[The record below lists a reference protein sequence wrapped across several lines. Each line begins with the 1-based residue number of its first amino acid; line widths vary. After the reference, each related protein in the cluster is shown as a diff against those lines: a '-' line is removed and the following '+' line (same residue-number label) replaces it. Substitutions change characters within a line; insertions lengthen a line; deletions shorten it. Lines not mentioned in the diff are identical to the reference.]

1 MSVLARVAQNTSWNL
16 AASLWAKGANGLFFI
31 LASRIL
37 GPEEIGRLGV
47 VQAVLFYFLFLSSF
61 GLAQTAVR
69 EIARDRS
76 RAEELFVNVFS
87 LRVLLAILSSIG
99 FLFLLLFGPYQGEM
113 RVYLAVSGISIFT
126 VVISDSGQALFV
138 AHERLKVPA
147 IFGMI
152 TSGISAIGGAIALLL
167 GGGLLWVFLVIAG
180 ANIVVAG
187 LNIWY
192 VRREYVGHRFQLDW
206 HVAKELLIETF
217 PLGLLLVL
225 MIAHGRIDILM
236 LSQIPGGEKLV
247 DGGIPELRA
256 TGCYGVAYKVFEAVS
271 VAVIAARMALLP
283 TISAAMAAG
292 RERVRQA
299 YLRGSQVLTLVY
311 AVPLVCLAPFG
322 ARWLIELVFG
332 ADYTLATVPVIILSF
347 AYAMYAY
354 NAIMLPILINSRRLL
369 NFALFGFL
377 VVGVNI
383 GLNWI
388 WIPAYSL
395 YGAAAATLASTMVM
409 MVIKFHVLTVEFG
422 ASALFRIPLKTLLPM
437 MLMLSAAA
445 AIYFG
450 LHSPPL
456 AVLVGGALY
465 YYGLARFNVLDPAD
479 RALFAKVFGK
489 ARAAF
494 PRLS

>member
-1 MSVLARVAQNTSWNL
+1 MSVLARVAKNTSWTL
-16 AASLWAKGANGLFFI
+16 AASLWSKGANGLFFI
-31 LASRIL
+31 LASRLL
-37 GPEEIGRLGV
+37 GPEEIGRFGV

-69 EIARDRS
+69 EISRDRA
-76 RAEELFVNVFS
+76 RAEELFINVFS
-87 LRVLLAILSSIG
+87 LRLILATVSSVA
-99 FLFLLLFGPYQGEM
+99 FTLLLIFGPYRGEM
-113 RVYLAVSGISIFT
+113 RFYLAVSGISIFT
-126 VVISDSGQALFV
+126 VVISDTTQALFV
-138 AHERLKVPA
+138 AHERLKIPA
-147 IFGMI
+147 LFGMI

-167 GGGLLWVFLVIAG
+167 GGGLLWVFVVIVG
-180 ANIVVAG
+180 ANIFVAG
-187 LNIWY
+187 LNAWY
-192 VRREYVGHRFQLDW
+192 VRREYVGHRFQLDRK
-206 HVAKELLIETF
+206 VAKELLVETF

-236 LSQIPGGEKLV
+236 LAEIPGGSALV

-292 RERVRQA
+292 KERVRQA

-311 AVPLVCLAPFG
+311 AVPLVCLVPFG
-322 ARWLIELVFG
+322 ARWLIGAVFG
-332 ADYTLATVPVIILSF
+332 EAFTLATVPVIVLSF

-354 NAIMLPILINSRRLL
+354 NAIMLPILINSQRLL
-369 NFALFGFL
+369 SFALYGFV

-388 WIPAYSL
+388 LIPEYSL
-395 YGAAAATLASTMVM
+395 YGAAVATLVSTLVM
-409 MVIKFHVLTVEFG
+409 MAIKFHVLSIEFG
-422 ASALFRIPLKTLLPM
+422 ASAWFRVPLKTLLPM
-437 MLMLSAAA
+437 VLMVSVAA

-456 AVLVGGALY
+456 AVLVGGTVY
-465 YYGLARFNVLDPAD
+465 YYGLARFNVLEPAD
-479 RALFAKVFGK
+479 RALFAKAFGK
-489 ARAAF
+489 ARAAIS
-494 PRLS
+494 RLS